1 MIEAGRSWR
10 KGVRT
15 HISLDIPNPS
25 GPLFQ
30 VSFMFII
37 TAFLRFLQF
46 VALTCTGVV
55 LTTHIDSKP

>member
-1 MIEAGRSWR
+1 MIQAGRSWR

-15 HISLDIPNPS
+15 HISLDIANPS

-37 TAFLRFLQF
+37 IA
-46 VALTCTGVV
+46 V
-55 LTTHIDSKP
+55 LWSLCCIDVPRHYPNHSH